1 MCTPAPSFL
10 IPDTPPNEETSVMN
24 SNFQSADSEYIKRLS
39 DLSHSDY
46 PKVDP
51 TADQKYLEAYQI
63 AHQICLDN
71 HKEAHRYFF
80 QHPTEGKFFINRL
93 NELIF
98 NQLVWSGFLPSSFST
113 KNNKNWDEITDLTP
127 FQHAWD
133 YVFNRVLSLE
143 AFISRMR
150 KYRPDDFDASP
161 WVFFIN
167 YIRDYVLRDWAR
179 VYREQPHYQLTADE
193 HLESRSDGSISQ
205 PENNK
210 EDLFPAIELIL
221 ATLSAKPKA
230 VFLLWIWPQ
239 ELPDEWRDKYLFDI
253 VAVATENGLTAEE
266 ANKRLEK
273 VMHEMEP
280 ESKNE
285 TSPNSKNEMELDFES
300 EIGALSERLNR
311 HYELQ
316 RLFDRKKQSLLNRIT
331 QGFTQDNSQTATQ
344 LLESL
349 KRVCYLAVKK
359 NSVENVKTEFP
370 ASRDEVSTENPD
382 RKFAVYCYK
391 QKYHRQKW
399 LELVDQFNQAK
410 TEKLMSPDQIA
421 YVLNEE
427 KKNCYVLKSRALSS
441 LGKAFENMLESSSVS
456 QTEKEQQTEEQRQ
469 QILADHICGHLEM
482 EKN

>member
-1 MCTPAPSFL
+1 
-10 IPDTPPNEETSVMN
+10 MN
-24 SNFQSADSEYIKRLS
+24 SNFQPADSEYIKRLS
-39 DLSHSDY
+39 ELSHSVKLKDH
-46 PKVDP
+46 V
-51 TADQKYLEAYQI
+51 T
-63 AHQICLDN
+63 
-71 HKEAHRYFF
+71 AHRDFF
-80 QHPTEGKFFINRL
+80 QHSQEGELFL
-93 NELIF
+93 NHLNKSIALQLI
-98 NQLVWSGFLPSSFST
+98 WSGFLPPSISSMS
-113 KNNKNWDEITDLTP
+113 KKNWDAITSSDP

-150 KYRPDDFDASP
+150 KYRPEDFDASP
-161 WVFFIN
+161 WVYFIN
-167 YIRDYVLRDWAR
+167 YIKNYVLRDWAR
-179 VYREQPHYQLTADE
+179 EYQNTPHQQMTPDE
-193 HLESRSDGSISQ
+193 YIEVRSDESISQ
-205 PENNK
+205 PENHY
-210 EDLFPAIELIL
+210 EHLFPAIELIL
-221 ATLSAKPKA
+221 VSLSTKPKPKPKRKA

-239 ELPDEWRDKYLFDI
+239 ELPDEWRDKYLSDI
-253 VAVATENGLTAEE
+253 VAVSSENGLTAEE
-266 ANKRLEK
+266 ANKRLEE

-280 ESKNE
+280 EPKNE
-285 TSPNSKNEMELDFES
+285 TKPNSKNEMELDSES
-300 EIGALSERLNR
+300 EISELSERLNR

-331 QGFTQDNSQTATQ
+331 QGFTQDNSQSATQ

-349 KRVCYLAVKK
+349 KRVCYLAVEK
-359 NSVENVKTEFP
+359 NSVENVKSEFP

-469 QILADHICGHLEM
+469 QILAEHICGDLKI
-482 EKN
+482 EKH